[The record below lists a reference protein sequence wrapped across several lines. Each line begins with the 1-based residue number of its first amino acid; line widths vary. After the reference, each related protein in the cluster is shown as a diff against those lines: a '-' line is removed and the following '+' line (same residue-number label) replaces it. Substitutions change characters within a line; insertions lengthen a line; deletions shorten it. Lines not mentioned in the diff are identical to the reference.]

1 MIKKITVQKNAQ
13 LVCFLPWIPMED
25 VRGHYKKK
33 HLIRKSAQQLLDTNF
48 LMYVPIFYS
57 KF

>member
-1 MIKKITVQKNAQ
+1 MEKFLKKMIKKITVQKNAQ

-33 HLIRKSAQQLLDTNF
+33 TFNKKKCSAT
-48 LMYVPIFYS
+48 S
-57 KF
+57 RH